1 MSWRYSTDMSR
12 GGDRYQTAEPEFS
25 DDVENHVEDDEDY
38 DEDYEDYDAFLEP
51 DSGRWRWVAAVAGA
65 VLLIAVVGTI
75 VIVTGGDSAS
85 TTARVVPSETRPV
98 YTPPPPKP
106 SPTASLP
113 PETVTTLTPS
123 TASPSTAE
131 ASPPSQPSPTPTE
144 TAPPPP
150 PQVEAATII
159 YTVSGSKQP
168 FDPVT
173 VTYTDETGAL
183 RTDFDV
189 SLPWSKKLVLGGNVV
204 VNSVTAVSFASHLN
218 CTITDGDGQTLVAQN
233 YNTIAAT
240 CNR

>member
-1 MSWRYSTDMSR
+1 MSWHYSTDISR
-12 GGDRYQTAEPEFS
+12 GGDPYDTAEPELS
-25 DDVENHVEDDEDY
+25 DESSDHIEDY
-38 DEDYEDYDAFLEP
+38 DEYLEH

-65 VLLIAVVGTI
+65 VLLIAVVLTI

-85 TTARVVPSETRPV
+85 TTGRVIPSQSRPV
-98 YTPPPPKP
+98 YTPPRPAPAP
-106 SPTASLP
+106 SRSLP
-113 PETVTTLTPS
+113 PETVTTLTP
-123 TASPSTAE
+123 TAVPSTAE
-131 ASPPSQPSPTPTE
+131 ASPPSEPSPTE
-144 TAPPPP
+144 TLPPP
-150 PQVEAATII
+150 PQAEGQTVI
-159 YTVSGSKQP
+159 YTVSGTKQL

-189 SLPWSKKLVLGGNVV
+189 SLPWSRKLVLSGNVP

-218 CTITDGDGQTLVAQN
+218 CTITDENGQTLVSQT

>member
-1 MSWRYSTDMSR
+1 MSWHYSTDMSR
-12 GGDRYQTAEPEFS
+12 GGDPYNTPEPEFS
-25 DDVENHVEDDEDY
+25 DDVDDQV
-38 DEDYEDYDAFLEP
+38 EDYDAFIAPE
-51 DSGRWRWVAAVAGA
+51 SGRWRWVAAVAGA

-85 TTARVVPSETRPV
+85 TTARVVPSESRPV

-106 SPTASLP
+106 SPSTSLP

-123 TASPSTAE
+123 TTSPSTADAAPSSE
-131 ASPPSQPSPTPTE
+131 PPPAE
-144 TAPPPP
+144 TAPPP
-150 PQVEAATII
+150 AADTQTLI
-159 YTVSGSKQP
+159 YTVSGTKQP

-189 SLPWSKKLVLGGNVV
+189 SLPWSKKLVLSGNAL

-218 CTITDGDGQTLVAQN
+218 CTISDGNGQTLVSQT